1 MSALQV
7 RNIKM
12 SSHRYHKKTKKDR
25 KRQKRI
31 VILTACLVG
40 AAIVGA
46 SVLYFLHE
54 RASQH
59 REIGYEDDTA
69 GTESGAVVYDGVTY
83 TPNDHLS
90 NYLFLGVD
98 TSASLADS
106 AADAPGNAGQAD
118 AIYLVSYDRVEKT
131 RRVIAIPRDSM
142 TEIETF
148 SPDGTSLGFAKTH
161 LSLQYAYGDGRA
173 KSCTLMETAVS
184 KLLLGV
190 KVSGYAAVNLES
202 IPYLT
207 ELVDYVDVTVPDDSL
222 ADVDPAFT
230 KGATVRLTA
239 DNTEE
244 FVRTRD
250 IDVSQS
256 AITRMNRQIAYITG
270 YANRVRALQQEDSGT
285 VARIYD
291 GLTDHM
297 VTNMTSD
304 IFLDLEQAETA
315 GDIETVPGEGQTGD
329 VYDEYIVDQDQLY
342 EMILKDFYNE
352 Q

>member
-1 MSALQV
+1 MS
-7 RNIKM
+7 K
-12 SSHRYHKKTKKDR
+12 HRYYKKTKQDR
-25 KRQKRI
+25 KRQKRT
-31 VILTACLVG
+31 VILVGCLVG
-40 AAIVGA
+40 AALVVGCI
-46 SVLYFLHE
+46 LYFLQE
-54 RASQH
+54 RARQH
-59 REIGYEDDTA
+59 REIGYADADAASQAA
-69 GTESGAVVYDGVTY
+69 GGTVVYNGVTY
-83 TPNDHLS
+83 APNDHLS

-98 TSASLADS
+98 SRASMGS
-106 AADAPGNAGQAD
+106 GTAAAPGNAGQAD

-173 KSCTLMETAVS
+173 KSCRLMETAVS

-190 KVSGYAAVNLES
+190 QMNGYVAVNLES

-222 ADVDPAFT
+222 ADVDPAFQ

-256 AITRMNRQIAYITG
+256 AITRMNRQMAYITG
-270 YANRVRALQQEDSGT
+270 YANRVRELQQEDSGT
-285 VARIYD
+285 VTRIYE
-291 GLTDHM
+291 GLSSHM

-304 IFLDLEQAETA
+304 IFLDLETAENT
-315 GDIETVPGEGQTGD
+315 GEIETVPGEGQTGD
-329 VYDEYIVDQDQLY
+329 AFDEYIVDQDQLY

-352 Q
+352 K